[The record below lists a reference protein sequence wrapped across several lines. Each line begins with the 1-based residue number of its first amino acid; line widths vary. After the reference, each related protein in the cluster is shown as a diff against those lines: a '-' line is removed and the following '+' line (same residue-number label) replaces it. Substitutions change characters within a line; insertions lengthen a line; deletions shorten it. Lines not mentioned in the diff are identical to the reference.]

1 MKKDAVN
8 RIVVEGYLKDN
19 TLATATSKDGVEYIS
34 GNITVAT
41 VDGMEYTLR
50 YYSSKL
56 KKDGTENKN
65 YASLA
70 NALPSKTTTC
80 AHLLETGSVR
90 TFEEA
95 KVSSSLVRCTGEM
108 REEFWKGRDGDIHT
122 MIRLRGISVRILAG
136 KESFNPKAEFTLD
149 AYIETL
155 RPEVDKEGDETG
167 RALIEAVVPLY
178 GGSASKMTLVGSPDN
193 GVSDFILS
201 NWTAGNTYLMRG
213 DLVKLR
219 KETIQA
225 APAVASFGK
234 KEEPRKVVEFIDERV
249 ITGGNVDPYDE
260 ENTFTR
266 EEITEML
273 VKRDEEMA
281 SEMAKEV
288 PAARATGTQFGATD
302 GATRPAPAATKKAT
316 AFDDIDF

>member
-19 TLATATSKDGVEYIS
+19 TLATATSKDGAEYIS

-149 AYIETL
+149 AYIESL

-219 KETIQA
+219 KETVQA

-273 VKRDEEMA
+273 VKRDEEMERTKA
-281 SEMAKEV
+281 QEV
-288 PAARATGTQFGATD
+288 PAARATGTQFGTTG

>member
-19 TLATATSKDGVEYIS
+19 TLATATSKDGAEYIS

-149 AYIETL
+149 AYIESL

-273 VKRDEEMA
+273 VKRDEEMERTKA
-281 SEMAKEV
+281 QEV
-288 PAARATGTQFGATD
+288 PAARATGTQFGTTG